1 LARGLG
7 LGTLRVMTTVEVIT
21 VDDEESFRRAAR
33 AVVNATP
40 SFEQVGEAASAEEAI
55 EAAVALR
62 PDLVLVAVALPG
74 LDGFETSRRLA
85 AAVPEAVLVLVH
97 DGNEPDVNAIRA
109 SGAAGFLPKEAL
121 TATALQAL
129 WDEHRQD

>member
-1 LARGLG
+1 
-7 LGTLRVMTTVEVIT
+7 MTTVEVIT

-40 SFEQVGEAASAEEAI
+40 RFKQVAEAASAEEAI

-97 DGNEPDVNAIRA
+97 DGSEVDTGAIKA
-109 SGAAGFLPKEAL
+109 SGAADLLAKEAL
-121 TATALQAL
+121 TPTALQAL
-129 WDEHRQD
+129 WNEHGQV